1 VQVRHSRPPDSLGK
15 YRIVERMSENLV
27 AEVYKAR
34 VDGLAGFHRTF
45 VVKRFHEALMRDEAF
60 ATALVDEAKLAGL
73 LSHAN
78 IVQILDLGEAGGTTY
93 IAMELVD
100 GFDLDRILT
109 RARDRGIAIPDSH
122 AVQIA
127 IEVLKALEYAHH
139 RQVMRGG
146 TLVPLDIVH
155 RDVSPS
161 NILVSRQGEVKLGD
175 FGIARATR
183 PVLAASPPDDLYDFL
198 SPEQLEGERAR
209 IDRRSDLFATGTVL
223 YELLAGHH
231 PFARPGRDE
240 TAAAIRSGAFPRLRN
255 VPDPLARIVAR
266 ALAVDPADRY
276 PDATAMKDALDGF
289 AHDAGS
295 LSGHTTLAAFLGE
308 LFPPG
313 RAIEVAPHERRL
325 AMGES
330 ERTMRTVPSRRT
342 PPTVKPTPESD
353 RSSRIGWLAAGA
365 LAAALLVLLGAVA
378 YGRLAGSPGV
388 GAHKPPELQIQAPPG
403 AVAHL
408 DDRALPGSSPWNV
421 PLTARTEYVVR
432 VEMAGYYPVETA
444 IRLEE
449 DDIRVLAFQLE
460 DLRAE
465 KRE

>member
-1 VQVRHSRPPDSLGK
+1 MQVRPSRPPDSLGK
-15 YRIVERMSENLV
+15 YRIVERLSETLV

-34 VDGLAGFHRTF
+34 VDGLGGFQRTF
-45 VVKRFHEALMRDEAF
+45 VVKRFREALMRDDAF

-78 IVQILDLGEAGGTTY
+78 IVQILDLGEADGTTY

-109 RARDRGIAIPDSH
+109 RARDRGIAIPESH

-146 TLVPLDIVH
+146 TLVPLDILH

-161 NILVSRQGEVKLGD
+161 NILLSRQGEVKLGD

-183 PVLAASPPDDLYDFL
+183 AVLEASTADDLYDFM
-198 SPEQLEGERAR
+198 SPEQLEGEHAR
-209 IDRRSDLFATGTVL
+209 IDRRSDLFATGAVL
-223 YELLAGHH
+223 YELLAQHH
-231 PFARPGRDE
+231 PFARPGRAE
-240 TAAAIRSGAFPRLRN
+240 TAAAIKSGAFPRLRN
-255 VPDPLARIVAR
+255 VPDPLARIVSR
-266 ALAVDPADRY
+266 ALAVAPADRY

-289 AHDAGS
+289 AHDAGY

-313 RAIEVAPHERRL
+313 VAIEVAPHERRL

-330 ERTMRTVPSRRT
+330 ERAMRTVPSRRA
-342 PPTVKPTPESD
+342 PPQVPPSAESVGTQ
-353 RSSRIGWLAAGA
+353 RTGWLVGAA
-365 LAAALLVLLGAVA
+365 LAAALFVLLGAVT
-378 YGRLAGSPGV
+378 YGLLAGPGGP
-388 GAHKPPELQIQAPPG
+388 GAHKPPEFQIQAPPG
-403 AVAHL
+403 AVARL
-408 DDRALPGSSPWNV
+408 NDRALPGSSPWNV

-432 VEMAGYYPVETA
+432 VEIPGYNPVETA
-444 IRLEE
+444 IRLDE

>member
-1 VQVRHSRPPDSLGK
+1 MQARPARTPDSLGK
-15 YRIVERMSENLV
+15 YRIVERLSENIV

-34 VDGLAGFHRTF
+34 VDGLAGFQRTF
-45 VVKRFHEALMRDEAF
+45 VVKRFREAHMRDEAF

-78 IVQILDLGEAGGTTY
+78 IVQILDLGEADGTTY

-100 GFDLDRILT
+100 GIDLDRILT
-109 RARDRGIAIPDSH
+109 RAYYRGIAIPDSH

-127 IEVLKALEYAHH
+127 IEILKALEYAHH

-146 TLVPLDIVH
+146 TLLPLDILH

-183 PVLAASPPDDLYDFL
+183 PVLQASSTDDFYDYM
-198 SPEQLEGERAR
+198 SPEQLEGEHAR
-209 IDRRSDLFATGTVL
+209 LDRRSDLFATGVVL

-240 TAAAIRSGAFPRLRN
+240 TAAAIKSGAFPRLRN
-255 VPDPLARIVAR
+255 VPDALARIVSR
-266 ALAVDPADRY
+266 SLAAEPADRY

-289 AHDAGS
+289 AHDSGYP
-295 LSGHTTLAAFLGE
+295 LGHTTLAAFLQE

-313 RAIEVAPHERRL
+313 QAIEVAPHERRL

-342 PPTVKPTPESD
+342 PPSIPPGGVERGGD
-353 RSSRIGWLAAGA
+353 AWMGWLVGGA
-365 LAAALLVLLGAVA
+365 LAAALLALCGAVA
-378 YGRLAGSPGV
+378 YRQLAEHHG
-388 GAHKPPELQIQAPPG
+388 KPPELQIQAPPG
-403 AVAHL
+403 AVAQL
-408 DDRALPGSSPWNV
+408 NDRALPGSSPWNV
-421 PLTARTEYVVR
+421 PLTAQTEYVVR
-432 VEMAGYYPVETA
+432 VEMAGYYPVETS
-444 IRLEE
+444 IRLDE

>member
-1 VQVRHSRPPDSLGK
+1 VPVRPVRPPDSLGK
-15 YRIVERMSENLV
+15 YRIVERLSENLV

-34 VDGLAGFHRTF
+34 VDGLAGFQRAF
-45 VVKRFHEALMRDEAF
+45 VVKRFREALMRDEAF

-78 IVQILDLGEAGGTTY
+78 IVQILDLGEAEGTTY
-93 IAMELVD
+93 IAMELVE
-100 GFDLDRILT
+100 GLDLDRILT
-109 RARDRGIAIPDSH
+109 RAYYRGVAIPDSH

-127 IEVLKALEYAHH
+127 IEILKALEYAHH

-146 TLVPLDIVH
+146 TLVPLDILH

-161 NILVSRQGEVKLGD
+161 NILLSRQGEVKLGD

-183 PVLAASPPDDLYDFL
+183 PVLQASPADDFYDFM
-198 SPEQLEGERAR
+198 SPEQLEGEHPR
-209 IDRRSDLFATGTVL
+209 IDRRSDLFATGVVL

-255 VPDPLARIVAR
+255 VPDPLARIVSR
-266 ALAVDPADRY
+266 ALAVAPADRY

-289 AHDAGS
+289 AHDAGY
-295 LSGHTTLAAFLGE
+295 LSGHTTLAAFLQE

-313 RAIEVAPHERRL
+313 QAIEVAPHERRL
-325 AMGES
+325 SMAES
-330 ERTMRTVPSRRT
+330 ERTMRTLPSRRM
-342 PPTVKPTPESD
+342 PPTIRPSVERTADP
-353 RSSRIGWLAAGA
+353 RIAWLGGGVV
-365 LAAALLVLLGAVA
+365 AAALLVLLGALA
-378 YGRLAGSPGV
+378 YGGLAGSR
-388 GAHKPPELQIQAPPG
+388 GAHKAPELQIQAPPG
-403 AVAHL
+403 AIARL
-408 DDRALPGSSPWNV
+408 NDRTLPGSSPWNV
-421 PLTARTEYVVR
+421 PLAAQTEYVVR
-432 VEMAGYYPVETA
+432 VEMAGYYPVETL
-444 IRLEE
+444 IRLDE

>member
-1 VQVRHSRPPDSLGK
+1 VQVRPVRQPESLGK
-15 YRIVERMSENLV
+15 YRIVERLSENLV

-45 VVKRFHEALMRDEAF
+45 VVKRFHEALMRDNAF

-78 IVQILDLGEAGGTTY
+78 IVQILDLGEADGTTY

-100 GFDLDRILT
+100 GLDLDRILT
-109 RARDRGIAIPDSH
+109 RAYYKGIAIPDSH

-127 IEVLKALEYAHH
+127 IEILKALEYAHH

-146 TLVPLDIVH
+146 TLLPLDILH

-183 PVLAASPPDDLYDFL
+183 PVLQASPTEDLYDYM
-198 SPEQLEGERAR
+198 SPEQIEGETSRL
-209 IDRRSDLFATGTVL
+209 DRRSDLFATGVVL

-240 TAAAIRSGAFPRLRN
+240 TAAAIKSGAFPRLRN
-255 VPDPLARIVAR
+255 VPDSLARIVSR
-266 ALAVDPADRY
+266 ALAGEPRDRY

-289 AHDAGS
+289 AHDAGYR
-295 LSGHTTLAAFLGE
+295 SGHTTLAAFLQE

-313 RAIEVAPHERRL
+313 QAIEVAPHERRL

-342 PPTVKPTPESD
+342 PPSIPPGVERSGDPRTP
-353 RSSRIGWLAAGA
+353 WLVGGA

-378 YGRLAGSPGV
+378 YGRLAPHDG
-388 GAHKPPELQIQAPPG
+388 KPPELQIQAPPG
-403 AVAHL
+403 AVARL
-408 DDRALPGSSPWNV
+408 NDRVLPGSSPWNV
-421 PLTARTEYVVR
+421 PLTAQTQYVVR
-432 VEMAGYYPVETA
+432 VEMAGYNPVETS
-444 IRLEE
+444 IRLDE

-465 KRE
+465 KKE